1 MAKAIDL
8 STAGIHVGYG
18 IETNAGT
25 KPSAFI
31 DIPNPKSI
39 PDFNPEVGTY
49 DVTSLNDTEWKRY
62 IEGLKDVG
70 GALAITFGMS
80 QVFLEMW
87 EDICD
92 KYETAIASDKRMWL
106 VFYHPRL
113 NKSFFFTCEPT
124 RMGWA
129 AADVDSA
136 WDTSV
141 SVTPTGEIG
150 WAAAIEPKAA
160 TEDA

>member
-1 MAKAIDL
+1 
-8 STAGIHVGYG
+8 
-18 IETNAGT
+18 
-25 KPSAFI
+25 
-31 DIPNPKSI
+31 
-39 PDFNPEVGTY
+39 
-49 DVTSLNDTEWKRY
+49 
-62 IEGLKDVG
+62 
-70 GALAITFGMS
+70 
-80 QVFLEMW
+80 MW

-92 KYETAIASDKRMWL
+92 KYEAAIASDERMWL

-150 WAAAIEPKAA
+150 WAEAIEPKAA
-160 TEDA
+160 TEAA

>member
-18 IETNAGT
+18 IEANAGT

-31 DIPNPKSI
+31 DI
-39 PDFNPEVGTY
+39 
-49 DVTSLNDTEWKRY
+49 LNDTEWKRY

-80 QVFLEMW
+80 QVFLDMW

-150 WAAAIEPKAA
+150 WAEAIEPKAA
-160 TEDA
+160 TESA